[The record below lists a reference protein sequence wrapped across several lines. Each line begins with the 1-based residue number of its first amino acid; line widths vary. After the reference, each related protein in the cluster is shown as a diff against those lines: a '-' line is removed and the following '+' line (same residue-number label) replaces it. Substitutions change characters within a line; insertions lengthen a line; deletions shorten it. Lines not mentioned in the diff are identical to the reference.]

1 MTTPNYVL
9 AIDQGT
15 TSTRALVFNREG
27 RPVGWGQR
35 ELRQFYPADGWV
47 EHDADDIWNDTVSA
61 CRAAIADAKISPREV
76 AAVGVANQRETTLL
90 WDRRTGLAAHHAIV
104 WQDRRTAAA
113 CRALVA
119 DGLEPMIRARTGL
132 LPDPYFSATK
142 LAWLL
147 DNVPG
152 ARLRAERGELA
163 FGTVESY
170 LLYRLTG
177 GRAHVTDVTNAAR
190 TMLFDIHRQ
199 EWDDD
204 LLALFRVP
212 RAVLPE
218 VTSNAEDFG
227 VCEPSVLGA
236 AIPITGI
243 AGDQQAASIGQ
254 TCLTPGMTKSTY
266 GTGAFILAN
275 TGATAAESQR
285 RLLSTIAY
293 RIDGATSYALEGSI
307 FVAGAAIQWLRDG
320 LRVIPDAATSEYYA
334 NVTADTGGVYMV
346 PAFTGLG
353 APYWDP
359 DARGALVGLTRDTGI
374 GHVVR
379 AALEST
385 AYQTR
390 DLMDAIAADGGA
402 KLETLRVDGGMVV
415 NNWLCQF
422 LADMLNVTVERPAVT
437 ETTALGAAYLAGLR
451 VGMFDDVSAL
461 SQAWRCE
468 RRFEPAMSADRRESL
483 YAGWKAAAARAR
495 SAPHYDA

>member
-1 MTTPNYVL
+1 MTKPDYVL

-15 TSTRALVFNREG
+15 TSTRALVFDRDG
-27 RPVGWGQR
+27 RPVGRGQR

-47 EHDADDIWNDTVSA
+47 EHDAEDIWNDTVSA
-61 CRAAIADAKISPREV
+61 CRAALAEARLSARDV
-76 AAVGVANQRETTLL
+76 AAIGVANQRETALL
-90 WDRRTGLAAHHAIV
+90 WDRSTGLAVHHAIV
-104 WQDRRTAAA
+104 WQDRRTAGA
-113 CRALVA
+113 CRALAA

-152 ARLRAERGELA
+152 ARMRAERGELA

-170 LLYRLTG
+170 LLYRMTG

-199 EWDDD
+199 EWDDE
-204 LLALFRVP
+204 LLALFRIP
-212 RAVLPE
+212 RQVLPE
-218 VTSNAEDFG
+218 VTGNAEDFG
-227 VCEPSVLGA
+227 VSEPAILGA
-236 AIPITGI
+236 AIPITGL

-254 TCLTPGMTKSTY
+254 ACLYPGMTKGTY
-266 GTGAFILAN
+266 GTGAFILTN
-275 TGATAAESQR
+275 TGAAAADSQH

-293 RIDGATSYALEGSI
+293 RIDGETAYALEGSI

-320 LRVIPDAATSEYYA
+320 LRIIPDAPTSEYYA
-334 NVTADTGGVYMV
+334 NTHADTGGVYLA

-359 DARGALVGLTRDTGI
+359 DARGGLIGLTRDTGV
-374 GHVVR
+374 GHIVR

-390 DLMDAIAADGGA
+390 DLMDAMAADSGA
-402 KLETLRVDGGMVV
+402 ALETLRVDGGMVV

-422 LADMLNVTVERPAVT
+422 LADMLNVAVERPAVT

-451 VGMFDDVSAL
+451 VGLFDGVESL
-461 SQAWRCE
+461 GRTWRCE
-468 RRFEPAMSADRRESL
+468 RRFEPSMSADRRESL
-483 YAGWKAAAARAR
+483 YAGWKAAVARVR
-495 SAPHYDA
+495 SA

>member
-1 MTTPNYVL
+1 MSVAGYVL

-15 TSTRALVFNREG
+15 TSTRALVFDRDG
-27 RPVGWGQR
+27 RPVGVGQR

-47 EHDADDIWNDTVSA
+47 EHDAEDLWNDTVSA
-61 CRAAIADAKISPREV
+61 CRLALAGAKIHAREV
-76 AAVGVANQRETTLL
+76 AAVGIANQRETTLL
-90 WDRRTGLAAHHAIV
+90 WDRRTGLAVHHAIV

-113 CRALVA
+113 CRKLSA

-152 ARLRAERGELA
+152 ARAQAERGELA
-163 FGTVESY
+163 FGTVESF

-177 GRAHVTDVTNAAR
+177 GRTHVTDVTNAAR
-190 TMLFDIHRQ
+190 TMLFDIHKQ
-199 EWDDD
+199 DWDDE
-204 LLALFRVP
+204 LLALFRIP
-212 RAVLPE
+212 REVLPE
-218 VTSNAEDFG
+218 VTGNSEDFG
-227 VCEPSVLGA
+227 VCESAILGA
-236 AIPITGI
+236 GVPITGI
-243 AGDQQAASIGQ
+243 AGDQQSASIGQ
-254 TCLTPGMTKSTY
+254 ACLSAGMTKSTY
-266 GTGAFILAN
+266 GTGAFILMN
-275 TGATAAESQR
+275 TGETPVDSGH

-293 RIDGATSYALEGSI
+293 RIDGRTSYALEGSI

-320 LRVIPDAATSEYYA
+320 LRVIPDAASSEYHA
-334 NVTADTGGVYMV
+334 QSAPDTGGVYLV

-359 DARGALVGLTRDTGI
+359 DARGALIGLTRDTGI
-374 GHVVR
+374 SHVVR

-390 DLMDAIAADGGA
+390 DLMDAMAADGGA
-402 KLETLRVDGGMVV
+402 TMDTLRVDGGMVV

-422 LADMLNVTVERPAVT
+422 LADMLNVAVERPAVT

-451 VGMFDDVSAL
+451 VGVFDGMEAL
-461 SQAWRCE
+461 AGAWRCE
-468 RRFEPAMSADRRESL
+468 RRFEPAMSADRREAL
-483 YAGWKAAAARAR
+483 YAGWKAAATRVR
-495 SAPHYDA
+495 SA